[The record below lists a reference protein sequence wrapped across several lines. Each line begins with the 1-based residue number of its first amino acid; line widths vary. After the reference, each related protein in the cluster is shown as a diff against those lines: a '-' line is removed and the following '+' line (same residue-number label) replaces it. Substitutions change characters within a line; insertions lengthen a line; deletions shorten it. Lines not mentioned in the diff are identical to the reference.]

1 MSVTLDL
8 QIADEGDD
16 HPPPATIEHWVTT
29 TIITVFE
36 NAKDT
41 IKPNNHCELTVR
53 IVDRTEITT
62 LNRDYRGKNK
72 ATNVLSFPAELP
84 DHIELPLLGDVVI
97 CAPIVV
103 QEAREQNKQTQHH
116 WAHMIVHGTLHLLGY
131 DHIDDSEATVMEG
144 LEINILADLN
154 IQNPYLF
161 STPDE

>member
-16 HPPPATIEHWVTT
+16 HPPPAAIERWVTT

-36 NAKDT
+36 NAKDS

-53 IVDRTEITT
+53 IVDRNEITT

-97 CAPIVV
+97 CAPIVA
-103 QEAREQNKQTQHH
+103 QEARDQNKQTQHH

-131 DHIDDSEATVMEG
+131 DHIDDNDAAVMEG

-154 IQNPYLF
+154 IQNPYLY
-161 STPDE
+161 STADE